1 MQSQDYGDIP
11 EYFDKILL
19 TGMRYGN
26 NQLCVEVICDI
37 DTPSG
42 PMRMNQRI
50 DIPNG
55 MGMDDMGGMGFSGG
69 MSSANLVFP
78 DNRQL
83 EIKLQ

>member
-1 MQSQDYGDIP
+1 MQNQDYGDIP

-26 NQLCVEVICDI
+26 NQLCVEVRCII
-37 DTPSG
+37 DTSSG
-42 PMRMNQRI
+42 QVQRI
-50 DIPNG
+50 EIPNG
-55 MGMDDMGGMGFSGG
+55 LGMDDMGGIGFSGG
-69 MSSANLVFP
+69 MSSVNLVFP